1 MTECVRS
8 GYCCKQSA
16 CPWGT
21 WDEEAHQCI
30 HLEGDHPGEYACGI
44 YAEIAAKEADSPI
57 NMFGSGWE
65 VVDEATLLTPN
76 GYEIEWDG
84 ISPDGEESILIQL
97 GLI

>member
-1 MTECVRS
+1 VPAAARRGRSRGGLVVTITEMAQEVV
-8 GYCCKQSA
+8 
-16 CPWGT
+16 
-21 WDEEAHQCI
+21 
-30 HLEGDHPGEYACGI
+30 
-44 YAEIAAKEADSPI
+44 ADLAP
-57 NMFGSGWE
+57 GSGWE